1 MDLNK
6 VNRIYFLGIGGI
18 GMSALARY
26 FHYKGAGI
34 FGYDL
39 TSTPLTK
46 QLEQEGMQIH
56 YRSDISMI
64 PGDID
69 FVIYT
74 PAIPGNHE
82 ELNYFQETGIA
93 IYKRSEVVG
102 KLSEEHYTI
111 AIAGTHGKTSISALT
126 AHLLHAAGIKVM
138 GLIGGI
144 MKNYHSNLIIS
155 KNSEYFIIEADE
167 YDRSFLQLKPD
178 IAVISSMDADH
189 LDVYGNTDQLTEGFK
204 LFAGQVKKDGLLIV
218 NEKVQEFVQQSI
230 TYGFDQIAD
239 IRATNVHVSGGKFI
253 FNLEYQSNTISNI
266 KMVIPGH
273 HYIENA
279 LAAAAIGFKLELT
292 NEQIKSGLE
301 SFKGVERRFEV
312 RVNSDNKTYI
322 DDYAHHPEEI
332 KATVKAVKMLYP
344 GRKITGIFQP
354 HLFSRT
360 KDFVNEFAESL
371 ENFDEIII
379 LPIYPAREKPIEGV
393 TSAIIYDKIKNT
405 NKQLISKS
413 ELISFL
419 LKKQLEVLVTMGA
432 GDIGL
437 MVPELEKLMQE

>member
-6 VNRIYFLGIGGI
+6 VNKIYFLGIGGI

-26 FHYKGAGI
+26 FHYQGAGI

-39 TSTPLTK
+39 TPTPLTK
-46 QLEQEGMQIH
+46 QLEYEGMQIH
-56 YRSDISMI
+56 YQSDISMI

-74 PAIPGNHE
+74 PAIPGDHE

-102 KLSEEHYTI
+102 KLSEEYYTI

-126 AHLLHAAGIKVM
+126 AHMLHTAGIKVM

-155 KNSEYFIIEADE
+155 KNSEYFVIEADE
-167 YDRSFLQLKPD
+167 YDRSFLQLKPN

-218 NEKVQEFVQQSI
+218 NEKVQEFVQKSI
-230 TYGFDQIAD
+230 TYGFDQLAD
-239 IRATNVHVSGGKFI
+239 IRATNVYVSGSKFI

-301 SFKGVERRFEV
+301 SFQGVERRFEV

-332 KATVKAVKMLYP
+332 
-344 GRKITGIFQP
+344 RQP
-354 HLFSRT
+354 
-360 KDFVNEFAESL
+360 
-371 ENFDEIII
+371 
-379 LPIYPAREKPIEGV
+379 
-393 TSAIIYDKIKNT
+393 
-405 NKQLISKS
+405 
-413 ELISFL
+413 
-419 LKKQLEVLVTMGA
+419 
-432 GDIGL
+432 
-437 MVPELEKLMQE
+437 